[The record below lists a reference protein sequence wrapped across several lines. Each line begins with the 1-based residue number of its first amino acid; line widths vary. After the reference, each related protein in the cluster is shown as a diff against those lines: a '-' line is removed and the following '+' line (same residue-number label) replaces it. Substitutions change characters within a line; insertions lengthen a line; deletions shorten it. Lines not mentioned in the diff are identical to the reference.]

1 MARVGRLAGAIV
13 AETGDDHFLVGNPK
27 QPCDWRA
34 AGFEPPA
41 ELDARVRPV
50 VRLARC
56 GTPVLAAPVVELD
69 VEGEAL
75 ACLLADAFV
84 IARTGSVSERL
95 WRLVI
100 GGSDEPDDP
109 ASLPGLPGAI
119 AARWLGEIP
128 PAIWQIVRD
137 TVLRCT

>member
-13 AETGDDHFLVGNPK
+13 AATRGDYYLVGNPK

-34 AGFEPPA
+34 AGFEPPG
-41 ELDARVRPV
+41 ELDARVRPAV
-50 VRLARC
+50 ALVRC
-56 GTPVLAAPVVELD
+56 GAPVLAAPVLD
-69 VEGEAL
+69 IEVEGEAL
-75 ACLLADAFV
+75 ARLLVDGFV

-100 GGSDEPDDP
+100 GRSDADDAEDTGPPPDV
-109 ASLPGLPGAI
+109 I
-119 AARWLGEIP
+119 AARWFGELP
-128 PAIWQIVRD
+128 PAVWQIVRD